1 MAEIDK
7 SLTEVTKSVEIDGPE
22 EQVELQEEITETLP
36 NAGQTEITPTEDG
49 GVEINFE
56 PGAFN
61 QAQSENHFDNLAELL
76 PDDILGPLGSEL
88 NQNYMDYKE
97 SRKEWERTYITGLDL
112 LGFKYEDRTEP
123 FSGAAGATHPV
134 LAEAVTQFQAQAY
147 KELLPAD
154 GPVRTQIIGAPTPEK
169 EMQSTRVKDFMNYQ
183 LMDQMKEY
191 EPEFDQLLFYL
202 PLAGSAFKKVYYDQ
216 LLGRAVSKFVPAEDL
231 IVPYSATSLEDAT
244 AVVHLVKTKEND
256 LTKQMVSGFYRNVEI
271 GQPGETESDLERK
284 ERELEGITKTKDED
298 IYNIL
303 EFHVDLDLE
312 GFEDRGPDGAETGIK
327 LPYIVTIEEGSREI
341 LSIRRNYEIA
351 DPKKQKIPYIVTV
364 DEGTRN
370 ILSIRRNYEI
380 GDPDKNKIPYFTHF
394 KFLPG
399 LGFYGFGL
407 IHMIGGLSRTATAAL
422 RQLLDAGTLSNLPA
436 GFKMRGI
443 RIRDDAQSIQPGEF
457 RDVDAPGGNLRDSFM
472 MLPFKE
478 PSQTLLSLMGIVVQA
493 GQRFASIADMQVGDG
508 NQQAAVGT
516 TVALLERGSRTMSAI
531 HKRIYSALKQE
542 FKLMARVFKLYLPQE
557 YPYDVVGG
565 QRMIKQTDFDDR
577 VDILPV
583 ADPNIF
589 SQTQRISMA
598 QTELQ
603 LATSNPQMHNMYNA
617 YRNMYEALGVKNIDS
632 ILVKPMAPMPKDPAL
647 EHIDAL
653 AGKPFQAFPGQDHRA
668 HITSHL
674 NFMATNIARNNPMVM
689 ASLEKNIFEHIS
701 LMAQEQIELEFMQE
715 LPQLQQM
722 QMMAQQNPQ
731 MQQQVIDMQQKIEA
745 RKAQLIAE
753 MMEEFMNEEKKI
765 TSQFDND
772 PIAKLRSRELD
783 LRAQENARKEREGKE
798 RMDLDKMRAMMNQ
811 ANVDEKLDQNEELA
825 KLRANTSIE
834 KTILGKTLP
843 NADQMIPSVKIMR
856 SGNE

>member
-7 SLTEVTKSVEIDGPE
+7 ALPNEPRKEVNVPGE
-22 EQVELQEEITETLP
+22 EEIQETLVEEVEKELEKP
-36 NAGQTEITPTEDG
+36 GEVETIENEDG
-49 GVEINFE
+49 SVDINFD
-56 PGAFN
+56 PGSASIEGGEDHY
-61 QAQSENHFDNLAELL
+61 ANLAEFL
-76 PDDILGPLGSEL
+76 PDEVLSSLSSDL
-88 NQNYMDYKE
+88 NSKYMDYIS
-97 SRKEWERTYITGLDL
+97 SRKDWEKSYTNGLDL
-112 LGFKYEDRTEP
+112 LGFKYDQRSEP
-123 FSGAAGATHPV
+123 FQGASGATHPV
-134 LAEAVTQFQAQAY
+134 LAEAVTQFQALAY

-154 GPVRTQIIGAPTPEK
+154 GPVRTQLLGI
-169 EMQSTRVKDFMNYQ
+169 QSPDKVQQAQRVKDFMNYQ
-183 LMDQMKEY
+183 IMDQMKEY
-191 EPEFDQLLFYL
+191 EPEFDSMLFHL
-202 PLAGSAFKKVYYDQ
+202 PLSGSTFKKVYYDEVE
-216 LLGRAVSKFVPAEDL
+216 GRAVSKFVPADDL
-231 IVPYSATSLEDAT
+231 IVPYTATSLDDAE
-244 AVVHLVKTKEND
+244 AIIHRIKISEND
-256 LTKQMVSGFYRNVEI
+256 LRKQQVAGFYKDIELSKPQDKESEI
-271 GQPGETESDLERK
+271 EKK
-284 ERELEGITKTKDED
+284 ERELEGTKKTKDED
-298 IYNIL
+298 LYTLL
-303 EFHVDLDLE
+303 ECHVNLDLE
-312 GFEDRGPDGAETGIK
+312 GFEDSDQNGEPTGIK
-327 LPYIVTIEEGSREI
+327 LPYIVTLEEGSREV
-341 LSIRRNYEIA
+341 LSV
-351 DPKKQKIPYIVTV
+351 K
-364 DEGTRN
+364 
-370 ILSIRRNYEI
+370 RNYEI
-380 GDPDKNKIPYFTHF
+380 GDPKKNKIQYFVHF

-478 PSQTLLSLMGIVVQA
+478 PSATLLNLMGVVVSA
-493 GQRFASIADMQVGDG
+493 GQRFASIADLQVGDG

-531 HKRIYSALKQE
+531 HKRIYSALKNE
-542 FKLMARVFKLYLPQE
+542 FKILARVFKLYLPPE

-589 SQTQRISMA
+589 SQTQRISLA

-603 LATSNPQMHNMYNA
+603 LATSNPGMHNMYQA

-632 ILVKPMAPMPKDPAL
+632 VLVRPMPPAPKDPAL

-668 HITSHL
+668 HMTAHL
-674 NFMATNIARNNPMVM
+674 NFMATNMARNNPMVM

-701 LMAQEQIELEFMQE
+701 LMAQEQIELEFRQE
-715 LPQLQQM
+715 LMQLQQM
-722 QMMAQQNPQ
+722 QQNPMMMQQNPQ
-731 MQQQVIDMQQKIEA
+731 AQQQVMQLTQQIEG
-745 RKAQLIAE
+745 RKSVLIAE
-753 MMEEFMNEEKKI
+753 MMGEFLEEEKKI

-811 ANVDEKLDQNEELA
+811 QNQDEKLDQNEELA

-843 NADQMIPSVKIMR
+843 SSNDMVPKVSIIR

>member
-1 MAEIDK
+1 MADNTIDK
-7 SLTEVTKSVEIDGPE
+7 ALPNEPRKEVTLPG
-22 EQVELQEEITETLP
+22 QEEIQETLVEEVSEELEKPEDVETIQNEDGSVDINFDP
-36 NAGQTEITPTEDG
+36 NAASREG
-49 GVEINFE
+49 GDDHY
-56 PGAFN
+56 A
-61 QAQSENHFDNLAELL
+61 NLAEFL
-76 PDDILGPLGSEL
+76 PEDVLGSLGSDL
-88 NQNYMDYKE
+88 NQKYMDYSM
-97 SRKEWERTYITGLDL
+97 SRKDWEKTYTQGLDL
-112 LGFKYEDRTEP
+112 LGFKYDNRTEP
-123 FSGAAGATHPV
+123 FQGASGATHPV
-134 LAEAVTQFQAQAY
+134 LAEAVTQFQSLAY

-154 GPVRTQIIGAPTPEK
+154 GPVRTQILGLQTPDK
-169 EMQSTRVKDFMNYQ
+169 VQQASRVKDFMNYQ
-183 LMDQMKEY
+183 IMDQMKEY
-191 EPEFDQLLFYL
+191 EPEFDSMLFHL
-202 PLAGSAFKKVYYDQ
+202 PLAGSTFKKVYFDEVE
-216 LLGRAVSKFVPAEDL
+216 GRAVSKFVPADDL
-231 IVPYSATSLEDAT
+231 VVPYTATSLDDAE
-244 AVVHLVKTKEND
+244 AIIHKVKISENE
-256 LTKQMVSGFYRNVEI
+256 LRKQQVAGFYRDI
-271 GQPGETESDLERK
+271 DLASPQDKESDVEKK
-284 ERELEGITKTKDED
+284 ERELEGVTKTKNDD
-298 IYNIL
+298 LYTLL
-303 EFHVDLDLE
+303 ECHVNLDLE
-312 GFEDRGPDGAETGIK
+312 GFEDTDPQTDEPSGIK
-327 LPYIVTIEEGSREI
+327 IPYIVTLEEGSREI
-341 LSIRRNYEIA
+341 LSIRRNYEIG
-351 DPKKQKIPYIVTV
+351 DPKK
-364 DEGTRN
+364 
-370 ILSIRRNYEI
+370 
-380 GDPDKNKIPYFTHF
+380 NKVQYFVHF

-478 PSQTLLSLMGIVVQA
+478 PSATLLQLMGVVVGA
-493 GQRFASIADMQVGDG
+493 GQRFASIADLQVGDG

-531 HKRIYSALKQE
+531 HKRIYSALKNE

-589 SQTQRISMA
+589 SQTQRISLA

-603 LATSNPQMHNMYNA
+603 LATSNPQMHNMYQA

-632 ILVKPMAPMPKDPAL
+632 ILVRPMQPTPKDPAL

-653 AGKPFQAFPGQDHRA
+653 AGRQFQAFPGQDHRA
-668 HITSHL
+668 HITAHL

-701 LMAQEQIELEFMQE
+701 LMSQEQIELEFRDE
-715 LPQLQQM
+715 LVQLQQM

-731 MQQQVIDMQQKIEA
+731 LQQQLMMLQQKIEA

-753 MMEEFMNEEKKI
+753 MMEEFMQEEKKI

-783 LRAQENARKEREGKE
+783 LRAMENDRKAKDADERLN
-798 RMDLDKMRAMMNQ
+798 LDKMRAMMNQ
-811 ANVDEKLDQNEELA
+811 MNQEDKLQQNEELA
-825 KLRANTSIE
+825 NLRADTSIE
-834 KTILGKTLP
+834 KTVLSKTLP
-843 NADQMIPSVKIMR
+843 NAKDMMPNIKIMR
-856 SGNE
+856 GGD

>member
-1 MAEIDK
+1 MADIDK
-7 SLTEVTKSVEIDGPE
+7 ALPNEPRKEFNVPGEEEIQ
-22 EQVELQEEITETLP
+22 EQVIEEVSAQQDAPDDVEVVE
-36 NAGQTEITPTEDG
+36 NEDG
-49 GVEINFE
+49 SVDINLDPAAATPE
-56 PGAFN
+56 GGDEHYA
-61 QAQSENHFDNLAELL
+61 NLADFL
-76 PDDILGPLGSEL
+76 PDDVLGSIASDL
-88 NQNYMDYKE
+88 NQKYMDYSM
-97 SRKEWERTYITGLDL
+97 SRKDWERTYTQGLDL
-112 LGFKYEDRTEP
+112 LGFKYDQRTEP
-123 FSGAAGATHPV
+123 FQGASGATHPV
-134 LAEAVTQFQAQAY
+134 LAEAVTQFQALAY

-154 GPVRTQIIGAPTPEK
+154 GPVRTQILGIPTPEK
-169 EMQSTRVKDFMNYQ
+169 TDQATRVKDFMNYQ
-183 LMDQMKEY
+183 IMDQMKEY
-191 EPEFDQLLFYL
+191 EPEFDSMLFHL
-202 PLAGSAFKKVYYDQ
+202 PLSGSTFKKVYYDEVE
-216 LLGRAVSKFVPAEDL
+216 GRAVSKFVPADDL
-231 IVPYSATSLEDAT
+231 IVPYTATSLDDAE
-244 AVVHLVKTKEND
+244 AIIHRVKISENE
-256 LTKQMVSGFYRNVEI
+256 LRKQQIAGFYRDIDLSAPQDKETDVEK
-271 GQPGETESDLERK
+271 K
-284 ERELEGITKTKDED
+284 ERELEGVTKTKNDDLYTLLECHVNLD
-298 IYNIL
+298 I
-303 EFHVDLDLE
+303 E
-312 GFEDRGPDGAETGIK
+312 GFEDVNAETGEPSGIK
-327 LPYIVTIEEGSREI
+327 LPYIVTLEEGSREI
-341 LSIRRNYEIA
+341 LSIRRNYEI
-351 DPKKQKIPYIVTV
+351 
-364 DEGTRN
+364 
-370 ILSIRRNYEI
+370 
-380 GDPDKNKIPYFTHF
+380 GDPNKNKVQYFVHF

-493 GQRFASIADMQVGDG
+493 GQRFASIADLQVGDG

-531 HKRIYSALKQE
+531 HKRIYSALKNE

-589 SQTQRISMA
+589 SQTQRISLA

-603 LATSNPQMHNMYNA
+603 LAQSNPQMHNLYQA

-632 ILVKPMAPMPKDPAL
+632 VLIKPMQPTPKDPAL

-653 AGKPFQAFPGQDHRA
+653 GGRQFQAFPGQDHRA
-668 HITSHL
+668 HITAHL
-674 NFMATNIARNNPMVM
+674 NFMATNIARNNPMIM

-701 LMAQEQIELEFMQE
+701 LMAQEQVEVEFRDELIQI
-715 LPQLQQM
+715 QQM
-722 QMMAQQNPQ
+722 QAAMQQNPMMAQQ
-731 MQQQVIDMQQKIEA
+731 MQIQLKMLTEKIEG
-745 RKAQLIAE
+745 RKAVLIAE

-783 LRAQENARKEREGKE
+783 LRAMENDRKEREGKE
-798 RMDLDKMRAMMNQ
+798 RMDLDKMKAMMNQ
-811 ANVDEKLDQNEELA
+811 SNQDEKLDQNEELA
-825 KLRANTSIE
+825 KLRADTSIE
-834 KTILGKTLP
+834 KTILSKTIP
-843 NADQMIPSVKIMR
+843 NVDSMMKNSAPTMPKVKIFR
-856 SGNE
+856 GGNE